1 MGYLAVIICAY
12 LLGSSSM
19 AFYLAKLTKKD
30 VSKNGSGNL
39 GASNTVVLIGWRAG
53 ILVGIHDIGKAAL
66 AVLLA
71 GWIFPELAY
80 AQVVAG
86 VACILGHIF
95 PFYIKFKGGKGL
107 ATYIGTTLALNWKL
121 GLGVIVLLVIV
132 TLITGYIVSGTVST
146 IVVTP
151 VAMLLMGQVVTGLVL
166 CVPTLV
172 MLFRHQDNFA
182 RIKNGTEVRLL
193 SAIKG
198 EHKMK

>member
-95 PFYIKFKGGKGL
+95 PFYLKFKGGKGL

>member
-1 MGYLAVIICAY
+1 MGYLAVIIVAY

-95 PFYIKFKGGKGL
+95 PFYLKFKGGKGL

>member
-1 MGYLAVIICAY
+1 MGYLAVIIVAY

-71 GWIFPELAY
+71 DWIFPELAY

-95 PFYIKFKGGKGL
+95 PFYLKFKGGKGL